1 MSHPSNAD
9 ELQNLIGQ
17 SLQEIA
23 LQMQHPIDETTA
35 AELYREAKELLS
47 HLSVTPL
54 TLARVAGTLLVYR
67 VQKGIEAEERE
78 WFKTQVQQCADEEE
92 VEELIE
98 SLHRTDAL

>member
-1 MSHPSNAD
+1 MSRPSDAD

-23 LQMQHPIDETTA
+23 LQMEHPIDETTA
-35 AELYREAKELLS
+35 AELYREATELLN
-47 HLSVTPL
+47 HLDYAPL

-67 VQKGIEAEERE
+67 VQKGIEAEEKE
-78 WFKTQVQQCADEEE
+78 WFKMQVQQCSDEEE

>member
-1 MSHPSNAD
+1 MSHPSDAD

-23 LQMQHPIDETTA
+23 LQMQHPIDEATA
-35 AELYREAKELLS
+35 AELYREATELLS
-47 HLSVTPL
+47 HLDYAPL
-54 TLARVAGTLLVYR
+54 TLARVAGTLLVYQ
-67 VQKGIEAEERE
+67 VQKGIETEEKA
-78 WFKTQVQQCADEEE
+78 WFKQQVQQCVDEEE

>member
-1 MSHPSNAD
+1 MSRPSDND
-9 ELQNLIGQ
+9 TLQSLIQQ

-23 LQMQHPIDETTA
+23 LQMEHPIDETMA
-35 AELYREAKELLS
+35 AELYEEATMLLS
-47 HLSVTPL
+47 HLDCAPL

-67 VQKGIEAEERE
+67 VEKGIEAEEKE
-78 WFKTQVQQCADEEE
+78 WFSTQVQQCPDEEA